1 MASSPYHCV
10 LGAGPAGWSVAR
22 QLAALDASVTLV
34 SRRVPSGLP
43 KGVQHTV
50 ADLSN
55 PVDAKGALSRARV
68 IYHCAAPR
76 YDRWAQDFPRLQ
88 SSIIDAAANAGA
100 KLVVLDN
107 AYGYGQTGVLTEA
120 TPMQASGKKGSLR
133 ARMADDLLKRHK
145 TGDVQAV
152 LARAS
157 DFVGPRVR
165 VAALGERFWPR
176 ILAGKKP
183 AWIGNPDLPHS
194 HTNIDDLGRAMI
206 TLSNAPDDAYGR
218 AWHVPTAPAL
228 SANQIATIAF
238 AQLDMAPKPVSAMSA
253 LTQTLLSPF
262 IPVLREVAE
271 VRYQCDAPFVLDS
284 SAFQAKFGM
293 APRSM
298 DTTIAETLTWW
309 RSLPPES

>member
-1 MASSPYHCV
+1 MTQPPYHYV

-22 QLAALDASVTLV
+22 QLADLEASVTLV

-43 KGVQHTV
+43 KGVQHAV

-55 PVDAKGALSRARV
+55 PEDAKSALSRARV
-68 IYHCAAPR
+68 VYHCAAPR
-76 YDRWAQDFPRLQ
+76 YDRWTEDFPALQ
-88 SSIIDAAANAGA
+88 SSIIDATASAGA

-107 AYGYGQTGVLTEA
+107 AYGYGQTGVLAEH
-120 TPMQASGKKGSLR
+120 TPMQATGKKGALR
-133 ARMADDLLKRHK
+133 AQMTRGLLEQHRA
-145 TGDVQAV
+145 GNVQVV

-157 DFVGPRVR
+157 DFIGPRVR

-194 HTNIDDLGRAMI
+194 HTNIDDVGRAMI

-218 AWHVPTAPAL
+218 AWHVPTALAL
-228 SANQIATIAF
+228 SANQIARMAF
-238 AQLDMAPKPVSAMSA
+238 AQLGITPKPVSAMGS
-253 LTQTLLSPF
+253 LTQSLLSPF
-262 IPVLREVAE
+262 VPMLREVAE

-284 SAFQAKFGM
+284 SAFEAKFGI

-298 DTTIAETLTWW
+298 DTTIADTLAWW
-309 RSLPPES
+309 HSLPPEG

>member
-1 MASSPYHCV
+1 MTQSPYHYV

-22 QLAALDASVTLV
+22 QLAGLDASVTLV

-43 KGVQHTV
+43 KGVQHAV
-50 ADLSN
+50 ADLSD
-55 PVDAKGALSRARV
+55 PEDAKAALSRARV
-68 IYHCAAPR
+68 VYHCAAPR
-76 YDRWAQDFPRLQ
+76 YDRWTEDFPALQ
-88 SSIIDAAANAGA
+88 SSIIDATASAGA

-107 AYGYGQTGVLTEA
+107 AYGYGQTGILTEH
-120 TPMQASGKKGSLR
+120 TPMQATGKKGALR
-133 ARMADDLLKRHK
+133 AQITRDLLDQHRA
-145 TGDVQAV
+145 GNVQVV

-157 DFVGPRVR
+157 DFIGPRVR

-194 HTNIDDLGRAMI
+194 HTNIDDVGRAMI

-228 SANQIATIAF
+228 SANQIARMAF
-238 AQLDMAPKPVSAMSA
+238 AQLGITPKPVSAMGS
-253 LTQTLLSPF
+253 LTQSLLSPF
-262 IPVLREVAE
+262 VPMLREVAE

-284 SAFQAKFGM
+284 SAFEAKFGM

-298 DTTIAETLTWW
+298 ETTVADTLAWW
-309 RSLPPES
+309 RSLPPEG